1 MTFNRITPTW
11 LHRAQILL
19 RLLFAGMLIYAS
31 ADKLLNPLEF
41 SHAVSNYQLTGLRLS
56 RWVAISLP
64 YLELLLGLLLLAG
77 VWLDA
82 AGLLNFLLMMLFLT
96 VVSQAYS
103 RGLEINCGCFSVDG
117 NTRIGADDLAI
128 NLLLAAASALLM
140 WLNFRKPSGASD
152 R

>member
-103 RGLEINCGCFSVDG
+103 RGLEISCGCFSVDG